1 MTHARTPLDS
11 MTDQF
16 DFIIVGAGS
25 AGCVLA
31 NRLTASGRHRVL
43 LLEAGGS
50 HKRLMIDMPAG
61 LGHVFYDPKVNWC
74 YMAEPD
80 QQMGGRTDFWPRGRV
95 LGGSSS
101 INGMVYIRGQRE
113 DFDDWA
119 ALGNS
124 GWAYDDVLPY
134 FLRSEDNDLGESDHH
149 SVGGPWQISSIKGRQ
164 SPVVDLAM
172 ESAKALGHPDN
183 ADFNGA
189 GQAGVGLYQFS
200 IRGGRRTSNA
210 RAFLEPAM
218 RRRNLAVVTNAET
231 RRILFDGRRAI
242 GVEYSHQGRLVTAQC
257 RAEVLV
263 AAGSINSPIL
273 LQQSGV
279 GPGGLLQLH
288 GIPVVA
294 DSPAVGDNLQDH
306 VFTGFSYKVKLPT
319 LNDTFKTLPRQIL
332 AGIQWVLT
340 RTGPLS
346 FGINQGGAFVSTRP
360 GEARPD
366 TQLYFYPLS
375 FGAAPDGKPKSLH
388 PHPFSGMTMNASPCR
403 PESRGHVRIRSADPE
418 APPIIHRNYLAT
430 PGDVQVMVDSLRIID
445 TIARTRP
452 LADIIEGAVYP
463 LGDPPTDAQLETWA
477 RQTGRTTYHPTST
490 CTMGVDPRTSVVDPQ
505 LKVHGIEGLRV
516 IDASI
521 MPLIVSGNT
530 AAAATMIGEKGADL
544 VLADHA

>member
-1 MTHARTPLDS
+1 MS
-11 MTDQF
+11 EEF

-31 NRLTASGRHRVL
+31 NRLTESGQHRVL

-50 HKRLMIDMPAG
+50 HRRLLIDMPAG

-74 YMAEPD
+74 YQAEPD
-80 QQMGGRTDFWPRGRV
+80 QQMGGRTDYWPRGRV

-119 ALGNS
+119 AQGAT
-124 GWAYDDVLPY
+124 GWGFDDVLPY
-134 FLRSEDNDLGESDHH
+134 FKRSEDNDLGESDHH
-149 SVGGPWQISSIKGRQ
+149 GVGGPWRISGIAGRQ
-164 SPVVDLAM
+164 SRVVDLAM
-172 ESAKALGHPDN
+172 ESARSLGYPAN
-183 ADFNGA
+183 PDFNGPT
-189 GQAGVGLYQFS
+189 QEGVGLYQFS
-200 IRGGRRTSNA
+200 IRNGMRTSNA
-210 RAFLEPAM
+210 RAFLDPVR
-218 RRRNLAVVTNAET
+218 RRRNLTIATQAHA
-231 RRILFDGRRAI
+231 RRILFNGRRAT
-242 GVEYSHQGRLVTAQC
+242 GVEYSHRGAVRTVQC
-257 RAEVLV
+257 RREVIV
-263 AAGSINSPIL
+263 AAGAINSPML

-288 GIPVVA
+288 GIDVVV
-294 DSPAVGDNLQDH
+294 DSPAVGENLQDH
-306 VFTGFSYKVKLPT
+306 VFTGFSYKTRLPT
-319 LNDTFKTLPRQIL
+319 LNDSYRTRLRQFM
-332 AGIQWVLT
+332 AGVRWVLT
-340 RTGPLS
+340 RGGPLGL
-346 FGINQGGAFVSTRP
+346 GINQGGAFVRTRAE
-360 GEARPD
+360 EARPD

-375 FGAAPDGKPKSLH
+375 FGAAPEGEAPKSLH

-403 PESRGHVRIRSADPE
+403 PESRGHIRIRSSDPD

-430 PGDVQVMVDSLRIID
+430 PNDVRVMVDSLRILD

-452 LADIIEGAVYP
+452 LADNIEAPVYD
-463 LGDPPTDAQLETWA
+463 LGDPPTDERLEQWA

-490 CTMGVDPRTSVVDPQ
+490 CAMGADPRTSVVDPR
-505 LKVHGIEGLRV
+505 LRVRGVEGLRV

-544 VLADHA
+544 VLADNL